1 MARVCPC
8 WRAYDLRQQHHGCLS
23 TSLNL
28 YPSDPEGRKAKRS
41 AGGAAG
47 QVRAGDQSQDRQGA
61 GPRSTGEAARPRRR
75 GARMKRREF
84 ITLLGGGAA
93 AWPLAA
99 RAQQPATPVIGFLD
113 GQSFDL
119 HLMTA
124 FRQALKDAGYIEG
137 RNVAIYFRSADG
149 QTDRLVTLAGDI
161 VGRRIAVIVTAGG
174 GASALAAYAATTT
187 VPIVFVTGVDPVSSG
202 LVMSL
207 NRPGGNAT
215 GVYIFQQVLEGK
227 RLGLLRE
234 LVPSA
239 ASMAVLLNPTNANFQ
254 TQLRGVQDAARDLGQ
269 QVSILSANTE
279 REIDVAF
286 ATTAQSGARAL
297 LVGSD
302 PFFGSERDQ
311 VIALAARHAIP
322 AIYEGREFATA
333 GGLAS
338 YGTSLADAYRQ
349 AGTYAG
355 RILKGEKPADL
366 PIVQPTKF
374 EFVINLKTA
383 KALGLDVS
391 PGLAASADEIIE

>member
-1 MARVCPC
+1 MR
-8 WRAYDLRQQHHGCLS
+8 
-23 TSLNL
+23 
-28 YPSDPEGRKAKRS
+28 
-41 AGGAAG
+41 
-47 QVRAGDQSQDRQGA
+47 
-61 GPRSTGEAARPRRR
+61 
-75 GARMKRREF
+75 RREF
-84 ITLLGGGAA
+84 ITLVGGAA
-93 AWPLAA
+93 AAWPVAA
-99 RAQQPATPVIGFLD
+99 RAQQAAMPVVGFLD

-161 VGRRIAVIVTAGG
+161 IGRRVAVIITTGG
-174 GASALAAYAATTT
+174 GAAALAAYAATTT
-187 VPIVFVTGVDPVSSG
+187 IPIVFVNGVDPVASG

-207 NRPGGNAT
+207 NRPGSNAT
-215 GVYIFQQVLEGK
+215 GVHIFQQVLEGK
-227 RLGLLRE
+227 RLGLLRA
-234 LVPSA
+234 LVPA
-239 ASMAVLLNPTNANFQ
+239 AALIAVLLNPTNANFQ

-269 QVSILSANTE
+269 QVSIVSASTE
-279 REIDVAF
+279 QEIDRAF
-286 ATTAQSGARAL
+286 ASVAQSGARAL
-297 LVGSD
+297 LIGSD
-302 PFFGSERDQ
+302 PFFSSERDQ
-311 VIALAARHAIP
+311 VVALAARHAIP

-349 AGTYAG
+349 AALYAG

-383 KALGLDVS
+383 KALGLDVPS
-391 PGLAASADEIIE
+391 GLSASADEIIE

>member
-1 MARVCPC
+1 
-8 WRAYDLRQQHHGCLS
+8 
-23 TSLNL
+23 
-28 YPSDPEGRKAKRS
+28 
-41 AGGAAG
+41 
-47 QVRAGDQSQDRQGA
+47 
-61 GPRSTGEAARPRRR
+61 
-75 GARMKRREF
+75 MKRRDF
-84 ITLLGGGAA
+84 ITLVGGAAA

-99 RAQQPATPVIGFLD
+99 RAQQPAMPVIGFLD

-124 FRQALKDAGYIEG
+124 FRQALKDAGYVDG
-137 RNVAIYFRSADG
+137 RSVAIYFRSADG

-161 VGRRIAVIVTAGG
+161 VGRRVAVIVTAGG

-286 ATTAQSGARAL
+286 ATAAQSGARAL

-349 AGTYAG
+349 AALYAG
-355 RILKGEKPADL
+355 RILRGEKPADL

>member
-1 MARVCPC
+1 ML
-8 WRAYDLRQQHHGCLS
+8 DLR
-23 TSLNL
+23 
-28 YPSDPEGRKAKRS
+28 R
-41 AGGAAG
+41 
-47 QVRAGDQSQDRQGA
+47 RQ
-61 GPRSTGEAARPRRR
+61 
-75 GARMKRREF
+75 F
-84 ITLLGGGAA
+84 ITLLGGAAA

-99 RAQQPATPVIGFLD
+99 RAQQAMPVIGFLD

-137 RNVAIYFRSADG
+137 RNVTIYFRSADG

-161 VGRRIAVIVTAGG
+161 IGRRVAVIVTTGG
-174 GASALAAYAATTT
+174 GAAALAAYAATTT
-187 VPIVFVTGVDPVSSG
+187 ISIVFVNGVDPVSSG

-239 ASMAVLLNPTNANFQ
+239 ASIAVLLNPTNANFQ

-286 ATTAQSGARAL
+286 ATVAQSGARAL

-302 PFFGSERDQ
+302 PLFFSSERDQ
-311 VIALAARHAIP
+311 VIALAARYAIP

-349 AGTYAG
+349 AALYAG

-374 EFVINLKTA
+374 EFVINMKTA
-383 KALGLDVS
+383 KTLGLDVS
-391 PGLAASADEIIE
+391 PGLAASADEIVE

>member
-1 MARVCPC
+1 
-8 WRAYDLRQQHHGCLS
+8 
-23 TSLNL
+23 
-28 YPSDPEGRKAKRS
+28 
-41 AGGAAG
+41 
-47 QVRAGDQSQDRQGA
+47 
-61 GPRSTGEAARPRRR
+61 
-75 GARMKRREF
+75 MKRRNF
-84 ITLLGGGAA
+84 ITLLGGAA
-93 AWPLAA
+93 VAWPVAA
-99 RAQQPATPVIGFLD
+99 RAQQPAMPVIGFLD

-137 RNVAIYFRSADG
+137 RNVAIYLRSADG

-161 VGRRIAVIVTAGG
+161 IGRRVAVIVTTGG
-174 GASALAAYAATTT
+174 GAAALAAHAATTT
-187 VPIVFVTGVDPVSSG
+187 IPIVFVNGVDPVSSG

-239 ASMAVLLNPTNANFQ
+239 ASIAVLLNPTNANFQ

-286 ATTAQSGARAL
+286 ATVAQSGARAL

-302 PFFGSERDQ
+302 PFFSSERDQ

-349 AGTYAG
+349 AALYAG

-383 KALGLDVS
+383 KTLGLDVS
-391 PGLAASADEIIE
+391 PGLAASADEIVE

>member
-1 MARVCPC
+1 M
-8 WRAYDLRQQHHGCLS
+8 RQ
-23 TSLNL
+23 
-28 YPSDPEGRKAKRS
+28 
-41 AGGAAG
+41 
-47 QVRAGDQSQDRQGA
+47 
-61 GPRSTGEAARPRRR
+61 
-75 GARMKRREF
+75 REF
-84 ITLLGGGAA
+84 ITLVGGAA
-93 AWPLAA
+93 VAWPLAA
-99 RAQQPATPVIGFLD
+99 RAQQPAMPLIGFLD

-161 VGRRIAVIVTAGG
+161 IGRRVAVIVTTGG
-174 GASALAAYAATTT
+174 GAAALAAYAATTT
-187 VPIVFVTGVDPVSSG
+187 IPIVFVNGVDPVSSG

-239 ASMAVLLNPTNANFQ
+239 ASIAVLLNPTNANFQ

-286 ATTAQSGARAL
+286 ATVAQSGARAL

-302 PFFGSERDQ
+302 PFFSSERDQ
-311 VIALAARHAIP
+311 VIALAARHASP

-338 YGTSLADAYRQ
+338 YARASRM
-349 AGTYAG
+349 
-355 RILKGEKPADL
+355 
-366 PIVQPTKF
+366 PIVRPPSTSIASLRARSLPTCRYRRQRS
-374 EFVINLKTA
+374 TRP
-383 KALGLDVS
+383 S
-391 PGLAASADEIIE
+391 

>member
-1 MARVCPC
+1 V
-8 WRAYDLRQQHHGCLS
+8 
-23 TSLNL
+23 
-28 YPSDPEGRKAKRS
+28 
-41 AGGAAG
+41 
-47 QVRAGDQSQDRQGA
+47 
-61 GPRSTGEAARPRRR
+61 
-75 GARMKRREF
+75 KRRDL
-84 ITLLGGGAA
+84 ITLLGGAAA
-93 AWPLAA
+93 AWPLAG
-99 RAQQPATPVIGFLD
+99 RAQQQAMPVIGFLD

-161 VGRRIAVIVTAGG
+161 IGRRVAVIVTTGG
-174 GASALAAYAATTT
+174 GAAALAAYAATTT
-187 VPIVFVTGVDPVSSG
+187 IPIVFVNGVDPVSSG
-202 LVMSL
+202 LVVSL

-239 ASMAVLLNPTNANFQ
+239 ASIAVLLNPTNANFQ

-286 ATTAQSGARAL
+286 ATVAQSGARAL

-302 PFFGSERDQ
+302 PFFSSERDQ
-311 VIALAARHAIP
+311 VIALAARYAIP

-349 AGTYAG
+349 AALYAG

-374 EFVINLKTA
+374 EFVINMKTA
-383 KALGLDVS
+383 KTLGLDVS
-391 PGLAASADEIIE
+391 PGLAASADEIVE

>member
-1 MARVCPC
+1 MHQAV
-8 WRAYDLRQQHHGCLS
+8 
-23 TSLNL
+23 
-28 YPSDPEGRKAKRS
+28 
-41 AGGAAG
+41 
-47 QVRAGDQSQDRQGA
+47 
-61 GPRSTGEAARPRRR
+61 
-75 GARMKRREF
+75 KRRDF
-84 ITLLGGGAA
+84 ITLLSGAAA

-99 RAQQPATPVIGFLD
+99 RAQQAMPVIGFLD

-124 FRQALKDAGYIEG
+124 FRQALKDAGYVEG

-161 VGRRIAVIVTAGG
+161 IGRRVAVIVTTGG
-174 GASALAAYAATTT
+174 GAAALAAYAATTT
-187 VPIVFVTGVDPVSSG
+187 IPIVFVNGVDPVSSG

-239 ASMAVLLNPTNANFQ
+239 ASIAVLLNPTNANFQ

-286 ATTAQSGARAL
+286 ATVAQSGARAL

-302 PFFGSERDQ
+302 PFFSSEREQ
-311 VIALAARHAIP
+311 VVALAARHAIP

-338 YGTSLADAYRQ
+338 YGASLADAYRQ
-349 AGTYAG
+349 AALYAG

-383 KALGLDVS
+383 KTLGLDVS
-391 PGLAASADEIIE
+391 PGLAASADEIVE

>member
-1 MARVCPC
+1 V
-8 WRAYDLRQQHHGCLS
+8 
-23 TSLNL
+23 
-28 YPSDPEGRKAKRS
+28 
-41 AGGAAG
+41 
-47 QVRAGDQSQDRQGA
+47 
-61 GPRSTGEAARPRRR
+61 
-75 GARMKRREF
+75 KRREF
-84 ITLLGGGAA
+84 ITLLGGTAA

-99 RAQQPATPVIGFLD
+99 RAQQPAMPVIGFLD

-124 FRQALKDAGYIEG
+124 FQQALKDAGYIEG

-161 VGRRIAVIVTAGG
+161 IGRRVAVIITTGG
-174 GASALAAYAATTT
+174 GAAALAAYAATTT
-187 VPIVFVTGVDPVSSG
+187 VPIVFVNGVDPVSSG

-239 ASMAVLLNPTNANFQ
+239 ASIAVLLNPTNANFQ

-286 ATTAQSGARAL
+286 ASVAQSGARAL

-302 PFFGSERDQ
+302 PFFSSEREQ
-311 VIALAARHAIP
+311 VVALAARHAIP

-338 YGTSLADAYRQ
+338 YGASLADAYRQ
-349 AGTYAG
+349 AALYAG

-383 KALGLDVS
+383 KTLGLDVS
-391 PGLAASADEIIE
+391 PGLVASADEIVE

>member
-1 MARVCPC
+1 M
-8 WRAYDLRQQHHGCLS
+8 
-23 TSLNL
+23 
-28 YPSDPEGRKAKRS
+28 
-41 AGGAAG
+41 
-47 QVRAGDQSQDRQGA
+47 VR
-61 GPRSTGEAARPRRR
+61 
-75 GARMKRREF
+75 RREF
-84 ITLLGGGAA
+84 ITLLGGAAA
-93 AWPLAA
+93 AWPLAVS
-99 RAQQPATPVIGFLD
+99 AQQPTMPLIGFLD

-137 RNVAIYFRSADG
+137 RNVAIYFRSVDG

-161 VGRRIAVIVTAGG
+161 VGRRVAVIVTTGG
-174 GASALAAYAATTT
+174 GAAALATYAATTT
-187 VPIVFVTGVDPVSSG
+187 IPIVFVTGVDPVTSG

-207 NRPGGNAT
+207 NRPGRNAT

-234 LVPSA
+234 LVPA
-239 ASMAVLLNPTNANFQ
+239 AALIAVLLNPTNANFQ

-269 QVSILSANTE
+269 QVSILSASTE
-279 REIDVAF
+279 REIEVAF
-286 ATTAQSGARAL
+286 ATVTQSGARAL

-302 PFFGSERDQ
+302 PFFSSERDQ
-311 VIALAARHAIP
+311 VVALAARRAIP
-322 AIYEGREFATA
+322 AIYEGREFTMS

-338 YGTSLADAYRQ
+338 YGTNLADAYRQ
-349 AGTYAG
+349 AGIYAS

-383 KALGLDVS
+383 KGLGLDVP
-391 PGLAASADEIIE
+391 PGLSASADEIIE

>member
-1 MARVCPC
+1 M
-8 WRAYDLRQQHHGCLS
+8 
-23 TSLNL
+23 T
-28 YPSDPEGRKAKRS
+28 
-41 AGGAAG
+41 
-47 QVRAGDQSQDRQGA
+47 
-61 GPRSTGEAARPRRR
+61 
-75 GARMKRREF
+75 RREF
-84 ITLLGGGAA
+84 ITLIGCVVAL
-93 AWPLAA
+93 PLAA
-99 RAQQPATPVIGFLD
+99 RAQQQPMPVIGFLD

-161 VGRRIAVIVTAGG
+161 IGRRVAVIVTTGG
-174 GASALAAYAATTT
+174 GAAALAAYAATTT
-187 VPIVFVTGVDPVSSG
+187 IPIVFVNGVDPVSSG
-202 LVMSL
+202 LVVSL

-239 ASMAVLLNPTNANFQ
+239 ASIAVLLNPTNANFQ
-254 TQLRGVQDAARDLGQ
+254 AQLRGVQDAAGVLGQ
-269 QVSILSANTE
+269 QVSILSASTE
-279 REIDVAF
+279 RDIDVAF
-286 ATTAQSGARAL
+286 ATVTESNAGAL

-302 PFFGSERDQ
+302 PFFSSERDQ
-311 VIALAARHAIP
+311 VIALAARYAIP

-349 AGTYAG
+349 AALYAG

-374 EFVINLKTA
+374 EFVINLNTA
-383 KALGLDVS
+383 KTLGLGVPS
-391 PGLAASADEIIE
+391 GLSASADEIIE

>member
-1 MARVCPC
+1 
-8 WRAYDLRQQHHGCLS
+8 
-23 TSLNL
+23 
-28 YPSDPEGRKAKRS
+28 
-41 AGGAAG
+41 
-47 QVRAGDQSQDRQGA
+47 
-61 GPRSTGEAARPRRR
+61 
-75 GARMKRREF
+75 MKRRDF
-84 ITLLGGGAA
+84 ITLLGAGAA
-93 AWPLAA
+93 AWPFAA

-124 FRQALKDAGYIEG
+124 FREALKDAGYTEG

-161 VGRRIAVIVTAGG
+161 IGRRVAVIVTTGG
-174 GASALAAYAATTT
+174 GAAALAAYAATTT
-187 VPIVFVTGVDPVSSG
+187 IPIVFVNGIDPVLSG

-239 ASMAVLLNPTNANFQ
+239 ASIAVLLNPTNANFQ

-286 ATTAQSGARAL
+286 ATVAQSGARAL

-302 PFFGSERDQ
+302 PFFSSEREQ
-311 VIALAARHAIP
+311 VVALAARHAIP

-338 YGTSLADAYRQ
+338 YGASLADAYRQ
-349 AGTYAG
+349 AALYAG

-383 KALGLDVS
+383 KTLGLDVS
-391 PGLAASADEIIE
+391 PGLAASADEIVE